1 MIALKI
7 TIEKLKYARS
17 SSIIEIFKDKIII
30 DTLKYWLF
38 ENCIVSNFYLVLD
51 FGLFVSMILGILII
65 NIRKL
70 F

>member
-17 SSIIEIFKDKIII
+17 SSIIEIFKDKII

-38 ENCIVSNFYLVLD
+38 ENCIVSNFYFLD
-51 FGLFVSMILGILII
+51 FGFGYFYDSWNL
-65 NIRKL
+65 NN
-70 F
+70 

>member
-17 SSIIEIFKDKIII
+17 SSIIEIFKDKII

>member
-30 DTLKYWLF
+30 DTLKYWLL
-38 ENCIVSNFYLVLD
+38 ENCIVSNFYFLD
-51 FGLFVSMILGILII
+51 FGLFGYFYDSWNL
-65 NIRKL
+65 NN
-70 F
+70 

>member
-30 DTLKYWLF
+30 DTLKYWLL

>member
-30 DTLKYWLF
+30 DTLKYWLL
-38 ENCIVSNFYLVLD
+38 ENCIVSNFYFLD
-51 FGLFVSMILGILII
+51 FGFGYFYDSWNL
-65 NIRKL
+65 NN
-70 F
+70 